1 MALSMLAK
9 IYDMRRIELPP
20 FVQEVLTRAVP
31 ALLGLTHSDGGM
43 GSWQGS
49 GATPAATVQ
58 AIVNAS
64 GVRTRPLKQAR
75 DWGYQRLVANKVVL
89 LADAAPPP
97 IARVTE
103 AGCASTLAFELRD
116 GADRIFV
123 HFGGSA
129 MTGATIPTPLARR

>member
-58 AIVNAS
+58 AIVNARDRKS
-64 GVRTRPLKQAR
+64 VVEGKRVSVRVDLGGRRTIQTKNNQNNTTFRTKQYA
-75 DWGYQRLVANKVVL
+75 K
-89 LADAAPPP
+89 
-97 IARVTE
+97 I
-103 AGCASTLAFELRD
+103 
-116 GADRIFV
+116 
-123 HFGGSA
+123 
-129 MTGATIPTPLARR
+129 TIIRK

>member
-1 MALSMLAK
+1 
-9 IYDMRRIELPP
+9 
-20 FVQEVLTRAVP
+20 
-31 ALLGLTHSDGGM
+31 M

-97 IARVTE
+97 IARVPE
-103 AGCASTLAFELRD
+103 AGCASPHAFELSD
-116 GADRIFV
+116 GDERTVVNCGCRAL
-123 HFGGSA
+123 
-129 MTGATIPTPLARR
+129 TGRTTPANPPRGHPPTAPHPPPTPP

>member
-49 GATPAATVQ
+49 GATSAATVQ

-75 DWGYQRLVANKVVL
+75 DWGYQRLVRSEEHTSELQSL
-89 LADAAPPP
+89 LRNSYA
-97 IARVTE
+97 
-103 AGCASTLAFELRD
+103 
-116 GADRIFV
+116 
-123 HFGGSA
+123 
-129 MTGATIPTPLARR
+129 